1 MSYADWR
8 RPRVS
13 RPVGLAHALLLTW
26 LVVAGIGPIVL
37 LAKFAVTPTQDILRT
52 PLAVFPHGVAWQN
65 LGAAWNDVK
74 VSHYFANTVI
84 VAAGSWVSQIVVA
97 TTGGYLLSVLRPRY
111 ARVLQSAVLSTLF
124 VPAVVLLVPLY
135 LTILHPPVGPSLL
148 KASGRCGCPQAR
160 ARSTSWSSRGSSTRC
175 LARCSRRHA
184 WTAPG
189 RSGCSGRWCCR

>member
-8 RPRVS
+8 RPARQATGQP
-13 RPVGLAHALLLTW
+13 RAHPPAR

-84 VAAGSWVSQIVVA
+84 VAAGSWVTGRSSSRPPAA
-97 TTGGYLLSVLRPRY
+97 TCCRCC
-111 ARVLQSAVLSTLF
+111 ARAMPACCTAPCSATLF
-124 VPAVVLLVPLY
+124 VPAVVLLVPL
-135 LTILHPPVGPSLL
+135 
-148 KASGRCGCPQAR
+148 
-160 ARSTSWSSRGSSTRC
+160 ST
-175 LARCSRRHA
+175 
-184 WTAPG
+184 
-189 RSGCSGRWCCR
+189 